1 MIVFTATNK
10 ETRDVY
16 VGTARES
23 VEEEWADLNA
33 QAENGVA
40 GQFFQQLRDQGT
52 AGFEVDTWAY
62 GESPSEA
69 RESMREARD
78 ELGAQP
84 IKSSRTKAVVR
95 KTVNEHSDSMKALM
109 AVFQEAMTDGDSTDD
124 EDTFDGVTEDKAST
138 TKVKVAEGTED
149 ADKPSEAPSV
159 NKAATVVTQENAA
172 PVVSDDERMKSR
184 VEAMKAAQ
192 AKLLRERAQKPS
204 VVSRK
209 AAKPAAEAAPTKL
222 ASGRTGSSAK
232 EKRIREAIEAER
244 ERRENLRQSRG
255 RDEYDEMSAVM
266 ARIEMRRLETKR
278 SRAEKTKAE
287 AAKKRKLER
296 EKKAQAAAAS
306 ASALNVSV
314 NVDSK
319 ASIGVDNNAS
329 VNADS
334 AALIAK
340 ALGGESAPAKKTKA
354 VSPAEATKASRA
366 AAKAKVAELK
376 LAVGRTGSSAK
387 EKRIKEAI
395 EQEKAD
401 RQSQNSVKSAAE
413 AEEMAAI
420 LARLDER
427 GKMAEKFK
435 RSR

>member
-40 GQFFQQLRDQGT
+40 GQFFQQLRAQGT
-52 AGFEVDTWAY
+52 TGFEVDTWAY
-62 GESPSEA
+62 GESASEA
-69 RESMREARD
+69 RASMREARE
-78 ELGAQP
+78 ELGAQS
-84 IKSSRTKAVVR
+84 IKSSRSQAVVR
-95 KTVNEHSDSMKALM
+95 KPASDHSDSMKALM
-109 AVFQEAMTDGDSTDD
+109 AVFQEAMTDTDSAED
-124 EDTFDGVTEDKAST
+124 EDSFDTAAADKGQTTEQGTVKASPEALT
-138 TKVKVAEGTED
+138 DSVTASGTLGSTQAKE
-149 ADKPSEAPSV
+149 ASAASE
-159 NKAATVVTQENAA
+159 E
-172 PVVSDDERMKSR
+172 ERMKSR
-184 VEAMKAAQ
+184 VEAMKVAQ
-192 AKLLRERAQKPS
+192 AKLLRERGQQPTVTSK
-204 VVSRK
+204 K
-209 AAKPAAEAAPTKL
+209 ASAKSGSTASAKI

-244 ERRENLRQSRG
+244 ERRESVRQTRG

-266 ARIEMRRLETKR
+266 ARVEMRRLATKR
-278 SRAEKTKAE
+278 SKAEKTKAE

-296 EKKAQAAAAS
+296 EKKAQAAAVAS
-306 ASALNVSV
+306 ASTLSVSV
-314 NVDSK
+314 KADS
-319 ASIGVDNNAS
+319 APT
-329 VNADS
+329 VNSES

-340 ALGGESAPAKKTKA
+340 ALGGESAPAKKAKA
-354 VSPAEATKASRA
+354 AAPAAATKASRA

-376 LAVGRTGSSAK
+376 LAVGRTGSSVK

-401 RQSQNSVKSAAE
+401 RQSKNSSQSAAE

-427 GKMAEKFK
+427 GKVADKFK